1 MTELTAAAALS
12 LTPQSW
18 IDAWNSRYRAALADL
33 TARISA
39 INAEAGLA
47 AYQVGAPEGGWY
59 LPLQVAPSL
68 MPGAASSVDAFA
80 VLLHYGA
87 EARDTGIAMLP
98 GGLFGYRNDDDG
110 FVLRGTLAVP
120 ADDLCR
126 FAGRLRDAVVRLTG
140 PGGPELVAQAMKRAR
155 RAADV
160 DAILASCRY

>member
-1 MTELTAAAALS
+1 
-12 LTPQSW
+12 
-18 IDAWNSRYRAALADL
+18 
-33 TARISA
+33 
-39 INAEAGLA
+39 
-47 AYQVGAPEGGWY
+47 
-59 LPLQVAPSL
+59 

-126 FAGRLRDAVVRLTG
+126 FAGRLRTPSSGSPAPEDQNSWPG
-140 PGGPELVAQAMKRAR
+140 P
-155 RAADV
+155 
-160 DAILASCRY
+160 